1 MVVGACGNSPLLAS
15 NFLSETGDKSSGDC
29 EAGNGGV
36 EGVRRKEEMVL

>member
-1 MVVGACGNSPLLAS
+1 MVVGPCGNSPLLAS

-29 EAGNGGV
+29 EAGNGCI